1 MDGPHLGRLL
11 LVIVFFPSRVEERV
25 FVKQV
30 EGFLRDFEFLTLSR
44 WRVEEEEEC
53 LYILGQVGGM
63 DVALLLLR
71 WLRAQWTDKDRAE
84 RSVKFGL
91 WEE

>member
-1 MDGPHLGRLL
+1 MT
-11 LVIVFFPSRVEERV
+11 F
-25 FVKQV
+25 
-30 EGFLRDFEFLTLSR
+30 SR